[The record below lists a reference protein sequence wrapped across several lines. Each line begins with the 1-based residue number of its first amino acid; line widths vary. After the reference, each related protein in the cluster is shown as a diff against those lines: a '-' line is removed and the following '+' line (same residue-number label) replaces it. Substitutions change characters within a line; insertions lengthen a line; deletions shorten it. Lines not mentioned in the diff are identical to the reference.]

1 MTSDYLNDDVFG
13 DDVYDLGDVHRDVI
27 ADQWVFGRQL
37 FEDCFSCLYVSMCSK
52 TIYCN
57 VNYYVQI

>member
-37 FEDCFSCLYVSMCSK
+37 FQC
-52 TIYCN
+52 
-57 VNYYVQI
+57 VQKRYIAM